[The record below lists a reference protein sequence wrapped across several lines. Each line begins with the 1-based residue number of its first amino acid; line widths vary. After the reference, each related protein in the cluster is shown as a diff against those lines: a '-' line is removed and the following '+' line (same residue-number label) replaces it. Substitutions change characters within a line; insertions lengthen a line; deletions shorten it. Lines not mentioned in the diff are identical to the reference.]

1 MAAQPGRCRG
11 PRLSEDKRI
20 AKSNN
25 STLCL
30 TRPPKPERLSKTTAK
45 PYEGFPLTPHPSG
58 RWCKKIRGKLHYFG
72 KLDDPNA
79 ALERLNREWP
89 YLSDGRI
96 PPEIDTGEGCTV
108 RLLCNTFL
116 TSKQLKFE
124 TGELSPRS
132 FRDYFNTCAILVDQL
147 GTDRRIDDL
156 RPDEFEAFRKTLA
169 STRGLVALK
178 NEINRCRVVL
188 KYAFD
193 QRLIDRPVHFG
204 QSFDRPSTKSLRKA
218 RHELGR
224 KMFTFDEVTQILN
237 ALDGKSVAVPRKQ
250 ESITPTADPAVKAM
264 VLLGLNAG
272 FGNTD
277 VATLPQSAVDLVG
290 GWLEFPRPKTGIHR
304 RVPLWD
310 ETVGAL
316 KLAIAE
322 RPQPKLTADA
332 GLVFLTVQ
340 GRPWVRIQA
349 KRKPAQSSEVDSP
362 ELTGHSIV
370 SLDAL
375 SQRFR
380 KLLDLLGINSRKN
393 FYTLRHNFETIAG
406 ESKDQVAV
414 DCIMGHVDPSM
425 AAQYRENV
433 SDARLLAVVNV
444 VRAWVFPNAP
454 LELK

>member
-132 FRDYFNTCAILVDQL
+132 FKDYFNTCAILVDQF
-147 GTDRRIDDL
+147 GRDRRVDDL
-156 RPDEFEAFRKTLA
+156 RPDDFETLRKALTK
-169 STRGLVALK
+169 TRGLVALK
-178 NEINRCRVVL
+178 NEINRCRIVL
-188 KYAFD
+188 KYGFD

-204 QSFDRPSTKSLRKA
+204 QSFDRPSAKSLRKA
-218 RHELGR
+218 RHERGE
-224 KMFTFDEVTQILN
+224 KMC
-237 ALDGKSVAVPRKQ
+237 
-250 ESITPTADPAVKAM
+250 
-264 VLLGLNAG
+264 
-272 FGNTD
+272 D
-277 VATLPQSAVDLVG
+277 VAELTRILSALEGKPVQTQENDEPVTLPA
-290 GWLEFPRPKTGIHR
+290 
-304 RVPLWD
+304 
-310 ETVGAL
+310 
-316 KLAIAE
+316 
-322 RPQPKLTADA
+322 
-332 GLVFLTVQ
+332 
-340 GRPWVRIQA
+340 
-349 KRKPAQSSEVDSP
+349 
-362 ELTGHSIV
+362 
-370 SLDAL
+370 
-375 SQRFR
+375 
-380 KLLDLLGINSRKN
+380 
-393 FYTLRHNFETIAG
+393 
-406 ESKDQVAV
+406 
-414 DCIMGHVDPSM
+414 
-425 AAQYRENV
+425 
-433 SDARLLAVVNV
+433 
-444 VRAWVFPNAP
+444 
-454 LELK
+454 

>member
-1 MAAQPGRCRG
+1 MVAQPGRCRG

-30 TRPPKPERLSKTTAK
+30 TRLPKPERLSKTTAK

-147 GTDRRIDDL
+147 GRDRRIDDL

-169 STRGLVALK
+169 STRGLVTLK

-188 KYAFD
+188 KYAAD
-193 QRLIDRPVHFG
+193 QRLIERPVHFG
-204 QSFDRPSTKSLRKA
+204 QSFDRPSAKSLRKD
-218 RHELGR
+218 RHAQGVRLFNG
-224 KMFTFDEVTQILN
+224 DEVTRIL
-237 ALDGKSVAVPRKQ
+237 AA
-250 ESITPTADPAVKAM
+250 ADVQLKAM
-264 VLLGLNAG
+264 ALLGLNCG

-277 VATLPQSAVDLVG
+277 CATLPQSALDLAG
-290 GWLEFPRPKTGIHR
+290 GWIDFPRPKTGIER
-304 RVPLWD
+304 RIPLWP
-310 ETVGAL
+310 ETSEAL
-316 KLAIAE
+316 HKAIAA
-322 RPQPKLTADA
+322 RPAPKDPADA
-332 GLVFLTVQ
+332 G
-340 GRPWVRIQA
+340 
-349 KRKPAQSSEVDSP
+349 
-362 ELTGHSIV
+362 
-370 SLDAL
+370 
-375 SQRFR
+375 
-380 KLLDLLGINSRKN
+380 
-393 FYTLRHNFETIAG
+393 
-406 ESKDQVAV
+406 
-414 DCIMGHVDPSM
+414 
-425 AAQYRENV
+425 
-433 SDARLLAVVNV
+433 
-444 VRAWVFPNAP
+444 
-454 LELK
+454 